1 MTVVTRLELKGFKS
15 FDKKT
20 IIPFGR
26 EMNCV
31 LGPNGSGKSNILD
44 ALCFVLGKSSAKG
57 LRVEKAAN
65 LIYNGGKS
73 RESAKDAEV
82 AIFLDNAQKV
92 FGEEG
97 AELEIKRT
105 VTQAG
110 NSTYRINGKVRTRQQ
125 VLDLLSRAR
134 VNPDGYNII
143 LQGDIVHLV
152 EMSSLERRGI
162 VEEIAGI
169 SIYEGKKDKAL
180 RELQR
185 VEEKLNE
192 AEIILTERKTYLK
205 ELKKE
210 RDEAMKFKGL
220 DEKIKRNRATLLN
233 NKLEKRV
240 KEKEA
245 LDKQLSTYDSN
256 IGKVQEEINA
266 VKQKIADKKKQ
277 MDEINK
283 EVERKGEREQLTIH
297 KEVEK
302 FKVDLTV
309 NEQRTEAL
317 KAELKKL
324 EERRSELVKNH
335 KDLKDKIDAIKKNK
349 SVLEDRIKS
358 HELAIQGLDKR
369 IDEFKAKNKLEDA
382 QDVDKKIESL
392 DKEAEKV
399 QEEISKLR
407 EDQQVSLREKDK
419 CELMLQSIDD
429 KVAKITEISKENK
442 AGLEELKKKKQLLK
456 ETSDRLSGLLNA
468 ESQVSAE
475 LGMAREK
482 LFSREEDLS
491 KLRARSAMFREGAK
505 GAAQKILELKSKWKG
520 IHGLVSELGNVK
532 ADYALALEIAAGNRL
547 KSIVVDSDEVA
558 EKCIKYLRDN
568 KLGVATFLPLNKLN
582 PLLAR
587 AEDKSLK
594 EEGIHGLAVDLVS
607 FDKKYQKVFQ
617 YVFSNTLVV
626 EDIPRARQVGIGRV
640 RMVTRSGDLLDVSGS
655 MQGGFRHQERAGGF
669 QEKELMEQLA
679 KMEAELSTLQG
690 LAERLEKD
698 KREAGKEIEVLR
710 ERKANVEAD
719 VIKLEKT
726 LHLDSADLGAS
737 KEEKLK
743 VETTLKDVEKKLEK
757 AQEII
762 SEKNR
767 RLAEVKM
774 DKQKLRDRISE
785 LRNPRL
791 LAELN
796 TFEQKKNEL
805 RLEIQELRGETKN
818 LDSQTQN
825 ILEPELV
832 NAERILKQQEKEK
845 SDFEKEQKT
854 LIDKVKQQRK
864 DLVVKEESEKK
875 FYEQFKALFTER
887 TKLSDEVSKLEQDVN
902 KKDLG
907 MRDVDKKKIG
917 ISLDAAR
924 VKAELAGLEEE
935 FRQYE
940 GVQLFK
946 GKPEEEI
953 QLEIKQFERMVGEM
967 GAVNM
972 RALEIYENVEKEY
985 GELLGKKDKL
995 GKEREDVMV
1004 MINKIDSKKKDLFM
1018 KTFEVVNGNF
1028 QKIFSLLSTKGE
1040 AFLELEDKH
1049 DPFNGGLT
1057 MKVRLSGSK
1066 FMDIRALS
1074 GGEKTMTA
1082 LAFLFAVQEHDPAP
1096 FYIMDEVDAALD
1108 KRNSEKLGKL
1118 LKAYSTKAQYIVISH
1133 NDAIIS
1139 ESDTLF
1145 GISMDQHA
1153 VSKVTSLKV

>member
-1 MTVVTRLELKGFKS
+1 MTVVTRLELRGFKS

-20 IIPFGR
+20 IIPFGK
-26 EMNCV
+26 ELNCV

-57 LRVEKAAN
+57 LRVEKASH

-73 RESAKDAEV
+73 REPASSAEV
-82 AIFLDNAQKV
+82 AIILDNQGKV
-92 FGEEG
+92 FDPDSLEI
-97 AELEIKRT
+97 EIKRT

-110 NSTYRINGKVRTRQQ
+110 NSTYRINGKVHTRQQ
-125 VLDLLSRAR
+125 VLDLLSKAR

-169 SIYEGKKDKAL
+169 SIYEGKKDKAI
-180 RELQR
+180 RELER

-233 NKLEKRV
+233 NKMEKKI
-240 KEKEA
+240 KERDS
-245 LDKQLSTYDSN
+245 LDKQLSIHDES
-256 IGKVQEEINA
+256 IQKVQEEINA
-266 VKQKIADKKKQ
+266 LKQKIADKKK
-277 MDEINK
+277 EIEQINQ
-283 EVERKGEREQLTIH
+283 EVERKGEKEQLTIH

-317 KAELKKL
+317 KSELKKL
-324 EERRSELVKNH
+324 EERRSELVKSH
-335 KDLKDKIDAIKKNK
+335 KELKDKIEAIKKNK
-349 SVLEDRIKS
+349 KALEDKTKD
-358 HELAIQGLDKR
+358 HELSIQGLDKR

-407 EDQQVSLREKDK
+407 EDQQGLLREKDK
-419 CELMLQSIDD
+419 CELLLQSIDD
-429 KVAKITEISKENK
+429 KVSKIMAVSKENK
-442 AGLEELKKKKQLLK
+442 VGLEELKKKKQLLK

-468 ESQVSAE
+468 ESEVSLE
-475 LGMAREK
+475 LGTAREK
-482 LFSREEDLS
+482 LFSRQEELA
-491 KLRARSAMFREGAK
+491 KVRARSAVFREGAR
-505 GAAQKILELKSKWKG
+505 GAAQKILELKTKWKG

-532 ADYALALEIAAGNRL
+532 SEYALALEIAAGNRL

-582 PLLAR
+582 PSMRTENPA
-587 AEDKSLK
+587 LK
-594 EEGIHGLAVDLVS
+594 GAGIHGLALDLVS

-626 EDIPRARQVGIGRV
+626 EDIPTARQVGIGKA
-640 RMVTRSGDLLDVSGS
+640 RMVTKSGDLLDVSGS

-669 QEKELMEQLA
+669 QEKELMEQLV
-679 KMEAELSTLQG
+679 KMEAEVSDLEG

-698 KREAGKEIEVLR
+698 KHEAGKEIETLR
-710 ERKANVEAD
+710 ERKANVEGD

-737 KEEKLK
+737 KEEKAK
-743 VETTLKDVEKKLEK
+743 VEAILKDVEKRLEK
-757 AQEII
+757 EQEVIR
-762 SEKNR
+762 EKNL
-767 RLAEVKM
+767 RLAEVKT
-774 DKQKLRDRISE
+774 DKQKLRDRIAQ

-805 RLEIQELRGETKN
+805 RLEIQELQGEMKGM
-818 LDSQTQN
+818 DSEIQN
-825 ILEPELV
+825 ILQPETEK
-832 NAERILKQQEKEK
+832 AERILKQQEKEK
-845 SDFEKEQKT
+845 GDFEKEQKA
-854 LIDKVKQQRK
+854 LMDLVKQQRK
-864 DLVVKEESEKK
+864 DLIAKEESEKK
-875 FYEQFKALFTER
+875 FYEQFKALFTQR

-907 MRDVDKKKIG
+907 MREVDKKKIG
-917 ISLDAAR
+917 FSLEAAR
-924 VKAELAGLEEE
+924 VKAEFAGLEEE
-935 FRQYE
+935 FKQY
-940 GVQLFK
+940 GSVQLFK

-953 QLEIKQFERMVGEM
+953 LVEIKQFEKMVGEM

-972 RALEIYENVEKEY
+972 RALEIYESVEKEY
-985 GELLGKKDKL
+985 GELLGKKEKL

-1018 KTFEVVNGNF
+1018 KTFDVVNSNF
-1028 QKIFSLLSTKGE
+1028 QKIFGLLSTKGE
-1040 AFLELEDKH
+1040 AFIELEDKH

-1066 FMDIRALS
+1066 FMDIRGLS

-1145 GISMDQHA
+1145 GISMDVHA